1 MRTLSLPD
9 GGAMPVLG
17 LGTWMMGESKR
28 EAAAELTALKLGI
41 ELGINLIDTAEMY
54 GHGGAET
61 IVGEA
66 IAGRRDQIFLVSK
79 VLPQN
84 ASRAGTVK
92 ACEASLKRL
101 GTDRL
106 DLYLLHW
113 AGSHPV
119 DDTIEG
125 FEQLK
130 RAGKILRWGV
140 SNFDLAE
147 MEPLDGTAVASN
159 QVLYNLARRGIEFDL
174 LPWCR
179 ARSIPIMAYSPIEQ
193 GRIVNNRALT
203 SLAQARG
210 CSAAQLALAWV
221 LQQEGVVTIP
231 KATNPAHVR
240 ENRAALDMSLS
251 DAECAALDQAFPP
264 PKKPTPLAML

>member
-1 MRTLSLPD
+1 MRTVSLPD
-9 GGAMPVLG
+9 GGTMPVLG
-17 LGTWMMGESKR
+17 LGTWMTGERRS
-28 EAAAELTALKLGI
+28 EAAAELAALKLGLD
-41 ELGINLIDTAEMY
+41 LGFDLIDTAEMY
-54 GHGGAET
+54 GNGGAET
-61 IVGEA
+61 IVAQA
-66 IAGRRDQIFLVSK
+66 IARRRDKIFLVSK

-101 GTDRL
+101 ATDRL

-113 AGSHPV
+113 AGSHPL

-147 MEPLDGTAVASN
+147 MEPLGATAVASN

-179 ARSIPIMAYSPIEQ
+179 ARGIPVMAYSPIEQ
-193 GRIVNNRALT
+193 GRILHNKTLVAL
-203 SLAQARG
+203 AKERG
-210 CSAAQLALAWV
+210 CSAAQIALAW
-221 LQQEGVVTIP
+221 LLRQEGVVTIP

-240 ENRAALDMSLS
+240 ENRAALEMSLS
-251 DAECAALDQAFPP
+251 AAECAALDKAFPP
-264 PKKPTPLAML
+264 PRKPAPLAML